1 MTRLRVLAIDT
12 STEACSA
19 ALLWSDGELR
29 QRFTITER
37 GHADLI
43 LPMIDGLLAEA
54 GCKLK
59 DLDGLAFG
67 RGPGGFTGL
76 RIAAGVIQGL
86 AYGADLRVAP
96 VSSLAAVAYLT
107 GFTSPASAGEVARS
121 AGEGS
126 EPSPQPS
133 PAVAGEGA
141 GVLVCNDA
149 RMKEVYWGCYRF
161 DQGDPEVPLLL
172 DAETVGPADRV
183 QPAPGVLHF
192 AGNGIPPY
200 PALQARLESAGLSYH
215 AGVYPRADAI
225 ARLGERML
233 QRGEGVAAAD
243 ALPVYIRD
251 NVAWPARPTVTGLS

>member
-1 MTRLRVLAIDT
+1 MKQLRVLAIDT

-19 ALLWSDGELR
+19 ALLWSDGAVC
-29 QRFTITER
+29 QRFIVTER
-37 GHADLI
+37 GHAELI

-54 GCKLK
+54 GCKLR

-86 AYGADLRVAP
+86 AYGAGLRVAP
-96 VSSLAAVAYLT
+96 VSSLAAVAFLA
-107 GFTSPASAGEVARS
+107 SPPSSSSPSGPS
-121 AGEGS
+121 GPS
-126 EPSPQPS
+126 CPSPPS
-133 PAVAGEGA
+133 P

-149 RMKEVYWGCYRF
+149 RMSEVYWGCYRF
-161 DQGDPEVPLLL
+161 DPGVPCVPIVL
-172 DAETVGPADRV
+172 APETVGPADRV
-183 QPAPGVLHF
+183 QPAPTVGHF
-192 AGNGIPPY
+192 AGNGIPRY
-200 PALQARLESAGLSYH
+200 PALQSRLEAAGLSYH

-233 QRGEGVAAAD
+233 QNGEGVDAVE

-251 NVAWPARPTVTGLS
+251 DVARPARPPVTGLS